1 MNQFLHLLGTLETH
15 LDQIRT
21 DLGTDWPEFAAQVQ
35 SLAPAFEAA
44 QDETELARAVGD
56 LYMACQAREPVMAI
70 LRQTADTSRV
80 GHDRRPPAGGT
91 GYEDTMPVREIV
103 NRFQSLFDRLKEI
116 ERLEEGKDQRG
127 ENTSQS
133 GAENADDRRTHP

>member
-1 MNQFLHLLGTLETH
+1 MNQFLHLIGTLETH

-56 LYMACQAREPVMAI
+56 LYIACRVREPVMAI
-70 LRQTADTSRV
+70 LRQTADTSSV

-91 GYEDTMPVREIV
+91 DRAEEMPVREIA
-103 NRFQSLFDRLKEI
+103 NRFQSLLASLAAM
-116 ERLEEGKDQRG
+116 ERPEEGQG
-127 ENTSQS
+127 
-133 GAENADDRRTHP
+133 